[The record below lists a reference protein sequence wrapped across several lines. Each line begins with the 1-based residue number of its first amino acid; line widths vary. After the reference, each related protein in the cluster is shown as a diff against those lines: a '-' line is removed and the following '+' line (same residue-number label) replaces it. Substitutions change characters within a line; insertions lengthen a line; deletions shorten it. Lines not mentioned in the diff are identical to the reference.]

1 VTTDLLAG
9 PDGSRA
15 VPPGLDPV
23 ALGAWCE
30 GPGREAGLVPPL
42 RATLVKGG
50 KSNLTYRVD
59 DATGRSFALRR
70 PPLGPL
76 LPKAHDV
83 VREHRLISALH
94 RHSPVPVPPPVAACA
109 DPEPIGAPFFLM
121 EFVDGRVLRN
131 RRRAAEVP
139 EPVRAAAAD
148 HLVDILVTLHATD
161 PAALGLA
168 DLAPPDGYIAR
179 QLARWQQQFDRSRT
193 REVPDVDDVGRW
205 LAERIP
211 PQTETRLVHGDFRLD
226 NAIIDDGGRI
236 LAVLDWE
243 IATLG
248 DPLADLAVLLVYW
261 GGAGEPAI
269 GATDLAGFPDRAA
282 VAARYARA
290 SGRDLAALAYH
301 RVFAYWK
308 LACVAEGVYA
318 RYAAG
323 GGGGDA
329 TVDLEAQAAVT
340 VRMAARARAII
351 DGG

>member
-1 VTTDLLAG
+1 MTTNLDT
-9 PDGSRA
+9 GSPP
-15 VPPGLDPV
+15 VLPGLDPV
-23 ALGAWCE
+23 ALARWCE

-42 RATLVKGG
+42 AATLVAGG
-50 KSNLTYRVD
+50 KSNLTYRID
-59 DATGRSFALRR
+59 DAAGRSYALRR
-70 PPLGPL
+70 PPLGKL

-94 RHSPVPVPPPVAACA
+94 GRSAVPVPPPVAACA
-109 DPEPIGAPFFLM
+109 DPEPLGAPFFLM
-121 EFVDGRVLRN
+121 EFVDGRVLRS

-139 EPVRAAAAD
+139 ESVRAAAAD
-148 HLVDILVTLHATD
+148 HLVDTLVALHAAD
-161 PAALGLA
+161 PSALRLA
-168 DLAPPDGYIAR
+168 DLAPHDGYIAR
-179 QLARWQQQFDRSRT
+179 QLTRWQGQFDRSRS

-226 NAIIDDGGRI
+226 NAIVDEEGRI

-248 DPLADLAVLLVYW
+248 DPLADLAILLVYW
-261 GGAGEPAI
+261 GGEGEPAI
-269 GATDLAGFPDRAA
+269 GATDLPGFPDRAA
-282 VAARYARA
+282 VAARYAER
-290 SGRDLAALAYH
+290 SGRDLSALAYH

-329 TVDLEAQAAVT
+329 SFDLDAQAAVT
-340 VRMAARARAII
+340 VRMAARARSII
-351 DGG
+351 DAG

>member
-1 VTTDLLAG
+1 VTTELDA
-9 PDGSRA
+9 PSPA
-15 VPPGLDPV
+15 VLPGLDPA
-23 ALGAWCE
+23 ALAAWCD
-30 GPGREAGLVPPL
+30 GPGRGAGLVPPL

-50 KSNLTYRVD
+50 KSNLTYRID
-59 DATGRSFALRR
+59 DAAGRSYALRR
-70 PPLGPL
+70 PPLGKL

-83 VREHRLISALH
+83 VREHRLITALH
-94 RHSPVPVPPPVAACA
+94 ERSTVPVPPPVAACA

-121 EFVDGRVLRN
+121 GFVDGRVLRT
-131 RRRAAEVP
+131 RRRAADVP
-139 EPVRAAAAD
+139 EAVRAAAAD
-148 HLVDILVTLHATD
+148 DLVDTLVALHAAE
-161 PAALGLA
+161 PPALGLA

-179 QLARWQQQFDRSRT
+179 QLARWQQQFDRSRR
-193 REVPDVDDVGRW
+193 REVPDVSDVGRW

-211 PQTETRLVHGDFRLD
+211 PQVETRLVHGDFRLD
-226 NAIIDDGGRI
+226 NAIIDDAGRI
-236 LAVLDWE
+236 RAVLDWE

-248 DPLADLAVLLVYW
+248 DPLADLAILLVYW
-261 GGAGEPAI
+261 GGDGEPAI
-269 GATDLAGFPDRAA
+269 GATDLPGFPDRAA
-282 VAARYARA
+282 VADRYAAA

-323 GGGGDA
+323 AGGGDA
-329 TVDLEAQAAVT
+329 DIDLEAQAAVT